1 MTNAKMEQIMAQFMP
16 EGMRKLGLAMHQSA
30 SDFGTEA
37 PKAAK
42 TGDGRPASAALA
54 HMTQQCAACHS
65 AYKVQ

>member
-1 MTNAKMEQIMAQFMP
+1 MAQFMP

-42 TGDGRPASAALA
+42 TGDGRPASAALPRPDA
-54 HMTQQCAACHS
+54 TVRRLPFRLQGAIATP
-65 AYKVQ
+65 